1 MPFLGALIAGLFGSL
16 ATFLARFVGIKFAF
30 GAAAVA
36 AFAALTVGFLAVIA
50 TTLTAIAWSG
60 VLPAGFVAGFSY
72 FMPGNFP
79 AVVSAVVSVKIVAAL
94 YSWNNRQLVLFA
106 K

>member
-16 ATFLARFVGIKFAF
+16 ATFLARFVGVKFAF

-36 AFAALTVGFLAVIA
+36 AFAALTIGFLAVIA
-50 TTLTAIAWSG
+50 TTLSAIAWSG
-60 VLPAGFVAGFSY
+60 VLPAGFILGFSF
-72 FMPGNFP
+72 FMPSNFA
-79 AVVSAVVSVKIVAAL
+79 AVVSALISLKIVAAL
-94 YSWNNRQLVLFA
+94 YRWNSRQLVLFA